1 MRKKNILLY
10 GSKSTAFIIYEMLR
24 EEKKFPKYIF
34 DPFSKKP
41 YFKSTC
47 IFSNK
52 TADLKSFVNNSNYF
66 YVCIAREDGYARY
79 KISKKFENLKLRPL
93 SIKSKLSYIHKNTS
107 IGKGLIA
114 MPKSYVNRG
123 VNMGEYCVLNTGA
136 TIDHECKIGD
146 GAHIM
151 GGSYLAG
158 RVTIGNFSS
167 IGATA
172 TVLPDIKVGSN
183 SSVGAGSVVTKNVPN
198 NTVVI
203 GNPAKFLRRND
214 SKCDLKVFDTFKK

>member
-1 MRKKNILLY
+1 
-10 GSKSTAFIIYEMLR
+10 
-24 EEKKFPKYIF
+24 
-34 DPFSKKP
+34 
-41 YFKSTC
+41 
-47 IFSNK
+47 
-52 TADLKSFVNNSNYF
+52 
-66 YVCIAREDGYARY
+66 
-79 KISKKFENLKLRPL
+79 
-93 SIKSKLSYIHKNTS
+93 
-107 IGKGLIA
+107 
-114 MPKSYVNRG
+114 
-123 VNMGEYCVLNTGA
+123 MGEYCVLNTGA

-183 SSVGAGSVVTKNVPN
+183 SIVGAGSVVTKNVPN